1 MINLQKEKI
10 LLLGSK
16 GVVGSAILR
25 KFNELGYSNIISLD
39 KQSLDL
45 TEIDDVKRKF
55 IEVNPSYIINAAAK
69 VGSQSANIEDPINFL
84 EDNIKIQ
91 MNIYG
96 SLKYINVKKIIN
108 FASIYIYPENYGLEI
123 SEDSLLC
130 GPLNKN
136 YENYSLAKI
145 LGIKYLEILYKT
157 RGIFSTTLVLP
168 NVYGQNDCLDLNRA
182 RLIPSIFI
190 KLQSEG
196 VACFHGNGK
205 QIREF
210 INSDDV
216 ADATLYFLSTNHN
229 EGLVNIGNDE
239 YLEIDKIV
247 QKVAKFLPAN
257 NKYVWADS
265 DSENKEKPFLIS
277 KNKMRKLGW
286 NPKIDLDSGLSSF
299 YFWLTND
306 IE

>member
-1 MINLQKEKI
+1 MINLQNEKI
-10 LLLGSK
+10 LLFGAK

-25 KFNELGYSNIISLD
+25 RFNELGYSNVISLD
-39 KQSLDL
+39 RQSLDL
-45 TEIDDVKRKF
+45 TKIDDVKKKL

-84 EDNIKIQ
+84 EDNINIQ

-96 SLKYINVKKIIN
+96 SLKYVDVKKIIN
-108 FASIYIYPENYGLEI
+108 FASIYIYPENYSSEI
-123 SEDSLLC
+123 SEDTLLS

-136 YENYSLAKI
+136 YENYALAKI

-157 RGIFSTTLVLP
+157 RGILSTTLVLP

-196 VACFHGNGK
+196 VVCFHGNGK

-216 ADATLYFLSTNHN
+216 ADASLYFLNTNNN

-239 YLEIDKIV
+239 YFEIERIV
-247 QKVAKFLPAN
+247 QKISEFLPSS
-257 NKYVWADS
+257 NKYVWEDS
-265 DSENKEKPFLIS
+265 DAENKEKPYLVS
-277 KNKMRKLGW
+277 KDRMRKLGW

-299 YFWLTND
+299 HFWLTND
-306 IE
+306 VK